1 MRDSRVYLYKGTLD
15 ATYLNNSVEIIGD
28 LLAPFMVNP
37 GNQVKYE
44 GTIQSS
50 HAWPT
55 LNFGAPCGT
64 SGADYPPA
72 IQNCNYD
79 GAGEM
84 LQFLFDN
91 TLTQP
96 STTNPQ
102 GEMPLLP
109 FNQTEY
115 FTPSFPGLASTG
127 YLYIPAACEMLERCK
142 LHIAFHGCSMFQL
155 YPPMGLNFTLNLG
168 LNRWA
173 DANNLVILY
182 PQSGGYVEFKDKY
195 HTDAYQQELGCWDSF
210 GQTGEMYTTKKGLQ
224 LLVVEAIADELGWS

>member
-1 MRDSRVYLYKGTLD
+1 MRESKVYLYKGTLD

-28 LLAPFMVNP
+28 LVAPFLADP
-37 GNQVKYE
+37 GTQIKYE
-44 GTIQSS
+44 GTIKSS

-55 LNFGAPCGT
+55 LNFGSPCGT
-64 SGADYPPA
+64 SGAKYPPA

-84 LQFLFDN
+84 LQFLFAN

-96 STTNPQ
+96 TTTNPQ
-102 GEMPLLP
+102 GEMPITT

-115 FTPSFPGLASTG
+115 FTPSFPGLATNG
-127 YLYIPAACEMLERCK
+127 YLYIPKTCVNLEPCK

-155 YPPMGLNFTLNLG
+155 NPQMGLNFTLNLG

-182 PQSGGYVEFKDKY
+182 PQSGGYVEFRDKY
-195 HTDAYQQELGCWDSF
+195 HTDSYQLNEGCWDSY
-210 GQTGEMYTTKKGLQ
+210 GQTGELYTTKNGLQ
-224 LLVVEAIADELGWS
+224 LLVVEAMANALGWS